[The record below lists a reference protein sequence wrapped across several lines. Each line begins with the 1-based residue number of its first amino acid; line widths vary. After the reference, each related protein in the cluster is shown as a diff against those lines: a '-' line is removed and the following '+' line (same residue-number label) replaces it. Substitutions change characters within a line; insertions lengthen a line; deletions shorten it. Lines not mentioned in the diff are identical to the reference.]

1 MSTLVPD
8 SPNNCWFCDF
18 CNISCA
24 TICGGCQGLT
34 IPTRS
39 GRIKLEWTTQLFDPY
54 TSTFNSVHA
63 SLLFASIKAL
73 DDQERAAIKIG
84 AGFRQFYAP
93 SQATMNPLRE
103 KHIANRKEVVEKK
116 YPAVLLSKI
125 HNMGSALL
133 SMN

>member
-1 MSTLVPD
+1 
-8 SPNNCWFCDF
+8 
-18 CNISCA
+18 
-24 TICGGCQGLT
+24 LT

-116 YPAVLLSKI
+116 YPAVIIIKDPQYGKRFTIDELKADGDWHKHRTKRL
-125 HNMGSALL
+125 G
-133 SMN
+133 